1 MRKRI
6 KQPSAL
12 QEERCSTNRHMREG
26 AVFRLVCPPADGFAH
41 PRVKAESTLIYGIE
55 VIEIVEVSR

>member
-1 MRKRI
+1 
-6 KQPSAL
+6 
-12 QEERCSTNRHMREG
+12 MREG

-41 PRVKAESTLIYGIE
+41 PRVKAESMLIYGIE